1 MKDIAIFGAGGFGRE
16 VACLIELINKGKPTW
31 NIIGFFDDN
40 VALRG
45 TKNEYG
51 TILGGIEQLNEYE
64 KKLAIAIAVG
74 NPTAV
79 KKIVGNIHNENIW
92 YPNLFAPS
100 TLFLDKN
107 NIKFGHGNI
116 VCSQCIFSCNIN
128 IGNFNIFNGL
138 ITVGHD
144 ATIGSYNS
152 FMPAVRISG
161 EVKIGEVNFFGC
173 SSFVLQQVKIGDN
186 TTIGVNSAVLRKTK
200 DGCTYIGNPA
210 VKVNF

>member
-51 TILGGIEQLNEYE
+51 TILGGIEQLNEY
-64 KKLAIAIAVG
+64 
-74 NPTAV
+74 
-79 KKIVGNIHNENIW
+79 IHNENIW